1 MTEEKTEDNLLEKEG
16 EVAADFL
23 EEFLDSADL
32 DGDLEIEFRNDRVY
46 LTVASEGESNLGKVS
61 DPEVA
66 QAIQEITRLAVQNK
80 TGEPSR
86 LILDIGGSRE
96 AKTEQLR
103 KLVERVVKK
112 VNETEKPEHLKPMSS
127 YDRKLVHD
135 MVAEAGL
142 VSESE
147 GQGRDRHIVVSKP

>member
-1 MTEEKTEDNLLEKEG
+1 MEMTEENQLEKEA
-16 EVAADFL
+16 EIAADFI
-23 EEFLDSADL
+23 EEFLDLADL
-32 DGDLEIEFRNDRVY
+32 DGDLEIELRQNRVY
-46 LTVASEGESNLGKVS
+46 LAVSSDGESNLGKVS
-61 DPEVA
+61 NPEVA
-66 QAIQEITRLAVQNK
+66 QAIQEVTRLAIQAK

-96 AKTEQLR
+96 AKTDQLR
-103 KLVERVVKK
+103 KLVEKVVLKI
-112 VNETEKPEHLKPMSS
+112 NESGRPEHLKPMSS

-142 VSESE
+142 SSESE

>member
-1 MTEEKTEDNLLEKEG
+1 MTEENLLEKEG

-46 LTVASEGESNLGKVS
+46 LTVASEGESNLGKVA

-80 TGEPSR
+80 TGELSR

-112 VNETEKPEHLKPMSS
+112 VNESEKPEHLKPMSS

-142 VSESE
+142 VSESA
-147 GQGRDRHIVVSKP
+147 GQGRDRPSVVSKP